1 MVILLIQSSYYCM
14 RTLLRF
20 LVIAELGGD
29 TLLLSFQFCHLFGDF
44 CKPPV
49 GFITTGIQFQKL
61 IEFAVSSS
69 ILRFTSPRV
78 IALPLEGTAS
88 CSKASVICVTT
99 SSLGG
104 IFVFNAAIIVF

>member
-1 MVILLIQSSYYCM
+1 M

-61 IEFAVSSS
+61 IEFRRKLLDPSFHLS
-69 ILRFTSPRV
+69 
-78 IALPLEGTAS
+78 EGHCTAP
-88 CSKASVICVTT
+88 
-99 SSLGG
+99 
-104 IFVFNAAIIVF
+104 